1 MGGCIEGTAWRWRR
15 RARRTLSDGASAAK
29 RGLSQNRVADEAGL
43 TQGQVSAIER
53 GKANPTMESWGRI
66 AQVLGVEVDVLFM
79 KPGSM

>member
-1 MGGCIEGTAWRWRR
+1 MDVNRLRSAREALTRNVRLRR
-15 RARRTLSDGASAAK
+15 VS
-29 RGLSQNRVADEAGL
+29 RGLSQNRLADEAGL

-53 GKANPTMESWGRI
+53 GKANPTMESLGRI

>member
-1 MGGCIEGTAWRWRR
+1 MEVNRLSSAREALARNVRLRR
-15 RARRTLSDGASAAK
+15 VS
-29 RGLSQNRVADEAGL
+29 RGLSQNRLADEAGL

-53 GKANPTMESWGRI
+53 GKANPTMESLGRI

>member
-1 MGGCIEGTAWRWRR
+1 MEVDRLRSAREALARNVRLRR
-15 RARRTLSDGASAAK
+15 VS
-29 RGLSQNRVADEAGL
+29 RGLSQNTLADEAGL

-53 GKANPTMESWGRI
+53 GKANPTMESLGRI